1 MATEPVSH
9 IDYVSQSRLTPES
22 VWSRYGLKTRP
33 HITSMVF
40 EIMTSSPHE
49 HPGTRMSSP
58 CVPEQAWGIRV
69 SRIVVVASVLISMN
83 AVAQQVQVPDT
94 IAQRVLACAACH
106 GKEGRATSA
115 GYFPRIAGK
124 PAGYLYN
131 QLVNFREGRRQYPLM
146 TYMVAHMPD
155 AYLREISQYFSD
167 LNPPYASAQL
177 VNAAPAVLERGREL
191 VMSGDK
197 SKNIPACI
205 ACHGERL
212 TGALPAIPSLVG
224 LPRDYLNSQFGAWK
238 NGARKAHAPDCMAQ
252 ISKQLESED
261 IGAVSAWLASQAV
274 PADMAP
280 APAASIKLPSPCGTA
295 RDK

>member
-1 MATEPVSH
+1 MVSELMKS
-9 IDYVSQSRLTPES
+9 IRREKS
-22 VWSRYGLKTRP
+22 KTR
-33 HITSMVF
+33 TF
-40 EIMTSSPHE
+40 L
-49 HPGTRMSSP
+49 P
-58 CVPEQAWGIRV
+58 CAPEQAWGICV
-69 SRIVVVASVLISMN
+69 GHIVVVAAMLTSMN
-83 AVAQQVQVPDT
+83 VGAQQVQVPDT
-94 IAQRVLACAACH
+94 VAQRALACAACH

-146 TYMVAHMPD
+146 TYMVAHMSD
-155 AYLREISQYFSD
+155 DYLKEISQYFSD
-167 LNPPYASAQL
+167 LHPPYAAAQ
-177 VNAAPAVLERGREL
+177 VANATPAVLERGRAL

-197 SKNIPACI
+197 AKNIPACI

-252 ISKQLESED
+252 ISKQLEPED
-261 IGAVSAWLASQAV
+261 IGAVSTWLASQAV
-274 PADMAP
+274 PDDMSP
-280 APAASIKLPSPCGTA
+280 ALAASIKLPIPCGSA
-295 RDK
+295 PQ

>member
-1 MATEPVSH
+1 MVRRRANTLCIVSELIKSILHKKSKATCP
-9 IDYVSQSRLTPES
+9 PP
-22 VWSRYGLKTRP
+22 WALK
-33 HITSMVF
+33 
-40 EIMTSSPHE
+40 
-49 HPGTRMSSP
+49 
-58 CVPEQAWGIRV
+58 QAWGIRV
-69 SRIVVVASVLISMN
+69 GLIVFVSAVLASVN
-83 AVAQQVQVPDT
+83 VEAQQVRVPDT
-94 IAQRVLACAACH
+94 VAQRVLACAACH

-131 QLVNFREGRRQYPLM
+131 QLLNFREGRRQYPLM

-155 AYLREISQYFSD
+155 DYLMEISQYFAD
-167 LNPPYASAQL
+167 LHPPYAPVQ
-177 VNAAPAVLERGREL
+177 VINAAPAVLKRGRAL

-197 SKNIPACI
+197 TKNIPACI

-252 ISKQLESED
+252 ISKQLEPED
-261 IGAVSAWLASQAV
+261 IGAVSAWLASQPV
-274 PADMAP
+274 PDDMSP
-280 APAASIKLPSPCGTA
+280 APAGSIKLPLPCGTA
-295 RDK
+295 PQ